1 MARILAAVSDL
12 MLASR
17 VAEPLRAA
25 GHEVEVRPPA
35 SGQVGDP
42 RGIDLVVC
50 DLDVTDPESA
60 GGPGLPVIGFH
71 SHLDIATGRRGR
83 EAGLDLVIPR
93 SRMARELPAL
103 VERLL
108 AA

>member
-1 MARILAAVSDL
+1 MARILASVTDL

-17 VAEPLRAA
+17 VVEPLKAA
-25 GHEVEVRPPA
+25 GHDVTVKAPSEGRIADP
-35 SGQVGDP
+35 GDAEL
-42 RGIDLVVC
+42 IVC
-50 DLDVTDPESA
+50 DLDVTDP
-60 GGPGLPVIGFH
+60 GPVAASGIPAIGFY
-71 SHLDIATGRRGR
+71 SHLDVDTGGRAR

-108 AA
+108 T

>member
-1 MARILAAVSDL
+1 MARVLAAVSDL

-17 VAEPLRAA
+17 VAEPLKAA
-25 GHEVEVRPPA
+25 GHEVTVRAPA
-35 SGQVGDP
+35 GGRIDDPGDAEL
-42 RGIDLVVC
+42 IVC
-50 DLDVTDPESA
+50 DLDVTEPEPIA
-60 GGPGLPVIGFH
+60 ALGLPAIGFY
-71 SHLDIATGRRGR
+71 SHLDVETGGRAR

-108 AA
+108 A